1 MTDAR
6 NSLYRFLPA
15 LNRDKRGGAVA
26 HIHDAVRA
34 AIVRLELAPGE
45 FIDKAGLCA
54 RFGVS
59 RFPVSEAL
67 GRLADEGF
75 VEVLPQRGTRVTR
88 INLADCREAMFI
100 RNALEIDTVRE
111 IAPRGDTNLIAGL
124 KQNLRDAERA
134 MKADDRVRF
143 HELDIELHD
152 LLFDTLGFERVKSTV
167 YAARAKLDRMRLFVC
182 TPARQLSTH
191 GEHEKIVKGFVDRD
205 SDAAVDAMQDHLNMV
220 TTVLEAFS
228 EMYPDAFEQRG
239 GAEVEA
245 A

>member
-6 NSLYRFLPA
+6 NSPYRFLST

-26 HIHDAVRA
+26 HIHDAIRS
-34 AIVRLELAPGE
+34 AIVRLEFAPGE
-45 FIDKAGLCA
+45 FIDKSALCTQL
-54 RFGVS
+54 GVS

-75 VEVLPQRGTRVTR
+75 VEILPQRGTRVTR

-100 RNALEIDTVRE
+100 RNALEIDTVRA
-111 IAPRGDTNLIAGL
+111 IAPRGDEELLEAL

-134 MKADDRVRF
+134 MKDDDRVRF
-143 HELDIELHD
+143 HELDIALHD
-152 LLFDTLGFERVKSTV
+152 LLFDALGFERVKSAV

-182 TPARQLSTH
+182 TPARQVSTYV
-191 GEHEKIVKGFVDRD
+191 EHEKIVAAFSAR
-205 SDAAVDAMQDHLNMV
+205 DAAAAVEAMQEHLSMV
-220 TTVLEAFS
+220 TSVLVSFS
-228 EMYPDAFEQRG
+228 DLYPDAFERRA
-239 GAEVEA
+239 AENEA

>member
-6 NSLYRFLPA
+6 NSQYRFLPT

-26 HIHDAVRA
+26 HIQDAVRS
-34 AIVRLELAPGE
+34 AIVRLEFAPGE
-45 FIDKAGLCA
+45 FIDKAALCA

-88 INLADCREAMFI
+88 INLADCQEAMFI
-100 RNALEIDTVRE
+100 RNALEIDTVRA
-111 IAPRGDTNLIAGL
+111 ITPRGDPGLIAAL
-124 KQNLRDAERA
+124 MQNLRDAERA
-134 MKADDRVRF
+134 MKFDDRVRF
-143 HELDIELHD
+143 HELDIALHD
-152 LLFDTLGFERVKSTV
+152 LLFDALGFERVKSTV

-191 GEHEKIVKGFVDRD
+191 AEHEKIVAAISRH
-205 SDAAVDAMQDHLNMV
+205 DAAGAVTAMQDHLNMV
-220 TTVLEAFS
+220 TTVLGAFS
-228 EMYPDAFEQRG
+228 EMYPDAFEPRP
-239 GAEVEA
+239 AEVA
-245 A
+245 AA

>member
-26 HIHDAVRA
+26 HIQDAVRA
-34 AIVRLELAPGE
+34 AIVRLEFAPGE

-111 IAPRGDTNLIAGL
+111 IAPRGDANLIAGL

-152 LLFDTLGFERVKSTV
+152 LLFDALGFERVKSTV

-191 GEHEKIVKGFVDRD
+191 AEHEKIVKGFVDRD
-205 SDAAVDAMQDHLNMV
+205 SEAAVDAMKDHLNMV
-220 TTVLEAFS
+220 TRVLEAFS
-228 EMYPDAFEQRG
+228 EMYPDAFEQRAR
-239 GAEVEA
+239 AEVEA